1 MDCDTCREAL
11 SARIDGEAEP
21 TSPDE
26 HLHSCAVCQEWYA
39 AASALT
45 WVFSDERAPM
55 PDFVDEV
62 LCQVEPRDRLLGS
75 TRWYPR
81 RSR

>member
-11 SARIDGEAEP
+11 SARLDGEAEP
-21 TSPDE
+21 VVPDG
-26 HLHSCAVCQEWYA
+26 HLHSCAGCQEWYA
-39 AASALT
+39 AASAVNWLIPT
-45 WVFSDERAPM
+45 EPSPM

-62 LCQVEPRDRLLGS
+62 LDQVEPSGGAS
-75 TRWYPR
+75 PRWRPR